1 MKKFLKL
8 TLFLLTAFV
17 MTSTLSSC
25 GYNGMVN
32 RDEAVKS
39 QWAQVENVYQR
50 RSDLIPNLV
59 STVKGEANFEKSTL
73 VAVQEARSEA
83 TKVTIDPSKLT
94 QDDVAR
100 YQKVQD
106 GLGSTI
112 SRLMMVTENYPSLKS
127 NEAFMALQSQ
137 LEGTENRITVE
148 RQKFNEVTRDYNSFI
163 RGFPNNMFANM
174 FGFHEKGYFTASP
187 GSEKAPT
194 VNF

>member
-59 STVKGEANFEKSTL
+59 NTVKGEANFEKSTL
-73 VAVQEARSEA
+73 VAVQEARSQA
-83 TKVTIDPSKLT
+83 TKVTIDPSKLS
-94 QDDVAR
+94 QDDINR
-100 YQKVQD
+100 FQKAQD
-106 GLGSTI
+106 GLGGTL
-112 SRLMMVTENYPSLKS
+112 SRLLMVTENYPNLKS

-148 RQKFNEVTRDYNSFI
+148 RQKFNAVTQDYNSYI
-163 RGFPNNMFANM
+163 RGFPNNIIANM
-174 FGFHEKGYFTASP
+174 FGFHEKGYFAATA
-187 GSEKAPT
+187 GAEKAPT